1 MYHPLSDDNNR
12 KTRVLLLQSFDGF
25 EENQYTKD
33 EFEEKS
39 NIYRKHNQNRNM
51 CSEPYSKP

>member
-1 MYHPLSDDNNR
+1 MYHQLSHDNNR

-33 EFEEKS
+33 EFEEK
-39 NIYRKHNQNRNM
+39 
-51 CSEPYSKP
+51 